1 MKMSLKW
8 KIVALLVVL
17 TLLPTVFLGFVNYR
31 VANKILTTSLEES
44 SHEITYRMSD
54 TFNVFMN
61 SMEEATNMLSEDANV
76 QQIYTVEA
84 SKSWM
89 MESLKS
95 IKDTHKNIQSIY
107 LGTRDKET
115 LIYPHIDLSVDFDP
129 QTREWYTG
137 AIKNNGISWTSPYV
151 DEATGNLTITVS
163 KPVYNRRNDN
173 EFIGV
178 VGIDVSLDSIS
189 TMLTDAT
196 IGEEGYLSLSDNNG
210 VLIIHPDK
218 ELVGQELPVPD
229 LLNAIR
235 SNNMEPVEYTY
246 GDKDRI
252 GVFDNIDRTG
262 WKVIGTVFIS
272 EIEHNTSTIL
282 NQSML
287 YGGLSLLITI
297 IIGIFFA
304 LGITRATGKL
314 VKDMDRIGSGDF
326 TVRTNITSHD
336 EIGSLSITIN
346 KTIEHTRQLLF
357 NVQKASSEINLA
369 ADSLAA
375 SSQQTSASTEEV
387 SRTVEEI
394 ARGASDQARD
404 AEQGAVM
411 IHQLSEK
418 FTELNNETIE
428 MLELSNEVVGANE
441 KGVETVQELTE
452 KTDRNKDAIHRV
464 EIAIKELD
472 EHTQSIGVI
481 LQTISSIADQTN
493 LLALNAAIEA
503 ARAGEAGRG
512 FAVVAEEIRKLAEQS
527 SSSTDEIRYITT
539 DILTKSSNAVSIMG
553 EVKSQTDDQILA
565 VEDVS
570 TSFGSIYDSI
580 EKMTEK
586 IKGLTTHIDE
596 MTENSGHIVSFIEN
610 ISAVSE
616 QTAAAS
622 EEVTAAMEQTASA
635 VDEVANA
642 ADHLNDLAG
651 QLKSQVEVFKI

>member
-1 MKMSLKW
+1 MKMSLRW
-8 KIVALLVVL
+8 KILTLLVVL
-17 TLLPTVFLGFVNYR
+17 TLLPTVFLGFINYR

-44 SHEITYRMSD
+44 SHEITHRMSD

-115 LIYPHIDLSVDFDP
+115 FIYPYADLSADFDP
-129 QTREWYTG
+129 QTREWYIG
-137 AIKNNGISWTSPYV
+137 AIKNNGIFWTSPYV

-163 KPVYNRRNDN
+163 KPVYNARNGN

-178 VGIDVSLDSIS
+178 VGIDVSLDSVS

-196 IGEEGYLSLSDNNG
+196 IGKEGYLSLSDSNG

-218 ELVGQELPVPD
+218 ELVGKELPVSD
-229 LLNAIR
+229 LLNAIK
-235 SNNMEPVEYTY
+235 SNNMEPIKYAY

-262 WKVIGTVFIS
+262 WKIIGTVFIS
-272 EIEHNTSTIL
+272 EIQHDTSTIL

-326 TVRTNITSHD
+326 TVRTNIASHD

-346 KTIEHTRQLLF
+346 KTIEHISQLLF

-418 FTELNNETIE
+418 FNELNNETIE
-428 MLELSNEVVGANE
+428 MLELSNAVVGANE

-452 KTDRNKDAIHRV
+452 KTDSNKDAIHRV

-527 SSSTDEIRYITT
+527 SSSTDEIRHITT

-553 EVKSQTDDQILA
+553 EVKSQTEDQVLA

-596 MTENSGHIVSFIEN
+596 MTENSSYIVSFIEN

-616 QTAAAS
+616 ETAAAS

-642 ADHLNDLAG
+642 AEHLNDLAG